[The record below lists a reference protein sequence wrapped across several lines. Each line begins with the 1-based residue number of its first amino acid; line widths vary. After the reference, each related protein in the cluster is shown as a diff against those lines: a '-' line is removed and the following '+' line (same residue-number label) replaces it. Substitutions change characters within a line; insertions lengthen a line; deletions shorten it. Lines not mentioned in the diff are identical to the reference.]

1 MNFRNI
7 VKYAAKHV
15 KRWIKCIVQFD
26 CTKLCALFVIGMM
39 NFRIFNRIMETRQ
52 SKFYCTLCFSDVPIE
67 KRIRGMLLWNFVR
80 ISFTTCFCVLHTV
93 FVL

>member
-1 MNFRNI
+1 MHSSIRLYET
-7 VKYAAKHV
+7 V
-15 KRWIKCIVQFD
+15 C
-26 CTKLCALFVIGMM
+26 FVYVTGMM

-52 SKFYCTLCFSDVPIE
+52 SKFYCTLCFSEVPIE

-80 ISFTTCFCVLHTV
+80 ISFATCFCVLHTV